1 MRRLLVIGAMGMLG
15 QDLIRILHASLCA
28 DPDSEWE
35 ILGWDLGEIDI
46 QDERGTIAK
55 IEGLQPEIVV
65 NLASFTKVDECE
77 SQVEKAFAIN
87 AEGMRHVALG
97 ALACGAKVV
106 YLSTDYVFNGKKG
119 EPYGENDIPDP
130 LNIYGLS
137 KLKGEQYVRE
147 LLKDGLIV
155 RTQWLFGK
163 HGDNFVTSILRQAMG
178 KKELSIVNDQTG
190 SPTYTVDLSRALLEL
205 IRRRADGIFHVAN
218 SQSCTWHTFG
228 KTILDYLGVREVKV
242 SAISS
247 RELNRPAVRPSYSV
261 LSCQKLEKEIGVTLR
276 PWSEAL
282 KDYLRSLK
290 G

>member
-1 MRRLLVIGAMGMLG
+1 MRRVLVIGAKGMLG
-15 QDLIRILHASLCA
+15 QDLTRVLHSSLCA
-28 DPDSEWE
+28 DPRSEWE

-46 QDERGTIAK
+46 QDEKGTVAK
-55 IEGLQPEIVV
+55 IEDLRPEIVINV
-65 NLASFTKVDECE
+65 ASFTKVDECE

-87 AEGMRHVALG
+87 AEGMKHVALG
-97 ALACGAKVV
+97 ALTCEAKVV

-137 KLKGEQYVRE
+137 KLRGEQYVRE

-155 RTQWLFGK
+155 RTQWLFGE
-163 HGDNFVTSILRQAMG
+163 HGDNFVTSILRQAKG

-190 SPTYTVDLSRALLEL
+190 SPTYTVDLSKALLEL
-205 IRRRADGIFHVAN
+205 IRRRAHGIFHVAN

-228 KTILDYLGVREVKV
+228 KTILDYLGIREVKV
-242 SAISS
+242 TAISS
-247 RELNRPAVRPSYSV
+247 RELNRPAARPGYSV
-261 LSCQKLEKEIGVTLR
+261 LGCQKLEKEIGMTLR

-282 KDYLRSLK
+282 KDYLRSLR